1 LAITVG
7 STTRQAT
14 YLSGTGSSALLFRY
28 TVQAGDNDSDGIAIG
43 SLSANGGTLRDA
55 ASNDATL
62 TLNSVG
68 ATTSVLVDA
77 AAPTIS
83 SVSSSTTN
91 GSYKLGDV
99 IAVTVNFSEAVTV
112 TGTPQLT
119 LETGTTDRT
128 INYSSGS
135 GTSTLTFA
143 YTVQT
148 GDVSSDLD
156 YVATNSLS
164 LNSGTINDRAGNAAN
179 LTLATPGVANS
190 LGANKA
196 LVIDGAV
203 PTVSSVSVPSNATYI
218 SGQNL
223 DFTVTFAENVTV
235 NTTGGTPQLAITVG
249 STTRQA
255 TYLSGT
261 GSSALLF
268 RYTVQAGDNDSDGIA
283 IGTLSAN
290 GGTLRDAASN
300 DATLTLNSVGATTS
314 VLVDAAAPSTTS
326 VSVPANATYIAGQN
340 LDFTVNFD
348 ENVTVNT
355 TGGTPQLAITIGAT
369 TRQAAYISGS
379 GTSALLFRY
388 TVQVSESDSDGIA
401 VGTLS
406 ANGGTVRDVVANDA
420 TLTLNSVGSTTSVL
434 VDAVA
439 PTVSSVSVP
448 SNATY
453 ISGQNLDFTVN
464 FAENV
469 TVNTT
474 GGTPQLA

>member
-1 LAITVG
+1 
-7 STTRQAT
+7 AT

-218 SGQNL
+218 
-223 DFTVTFAENVTV
+223 
-235 NTTGGTPQLAITVG
+235 
-249 STTRQA
+249 
-255 TYLSGT
+255 
-261 GSSALLF
+261 
-268 RYTVQAGDNDSDGIA
+268 
-283 IGTLSAN
+283 
-290 GGTLRDAASN
+290 
-300 DATLTLNSVGATTS
+300 
-314 VLVDAAAPSTTS
+314 
-326 VSVPANATYIAGQN
+326 
-340 LDFTVNFD
+340 
-348 ENVTVNT
+348 
-355 TGGTPQLAITIGAT
+355 
-369 TRQAAYISGS
+369 
-379 GTSALLFRY
+379 
-388 TVQVSESDSDGIA
+388 
-401 VGTLS
+401 
-406 ANGGTVRDVVANDA
+406 
-420 TLTLNSVGSTTSVL
+420 
-434 VDAVA
+434 
-439 PTVSSVSVP
+439 
-448 SNATY
+448 
-453 ISGQNLDFTVN
+453 
-464 FAENV
+464 
-469 TVNTT
+469 
-474 GGTPQLA
+474 